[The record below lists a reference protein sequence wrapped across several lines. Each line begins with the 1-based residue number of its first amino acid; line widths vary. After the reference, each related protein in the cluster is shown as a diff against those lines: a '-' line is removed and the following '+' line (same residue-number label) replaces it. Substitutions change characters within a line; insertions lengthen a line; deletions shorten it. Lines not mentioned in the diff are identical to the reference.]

1 MLREQEQEQVDGGE
15 AQDSSLDRRR
25 FLGKVGAAGLGAGAL
40 AVGAGMARA
49 AERRWGRSRHR
60 PRSAARRAISGRM
73 VRRPPISGT
82 RT

>member
-1 MLREQEQEQVDGGE
+1 LLREQEQEQIDGGE

-49 AERRWGRSRHR
+49 AD
-60 PRSAARRAISGRM
+60 
-73 VRRPPISGT
+73 
-82 RT
+82 